1 MELFESFFNSLASP
15 QIVVGISTVV
25 FLIYIARMRQMM
37 HPRVAFAIMGATALF
52 LVIGC
57 QNADFFHIITKGDN
71 MPIVILIFSVL
82 FFMWLA
88 FRQAT
93 LNDMRLERGEP
104 PQEATESHKKVL
116 VWPDLIYSEF
126 VLTVLLSAAF
136 IIWAVLVEAPIE
148 EPASGTRAPN
158 PAKAP
163 WYFLGLQEMLVYF
176 DPWLAGVVLPGLIV
190 VGLMAIPYID
200 TNPKGNGYY
209 TWKERKFA
217 IGMFMFGFL
226 ILWVLL
232 VILGT
237 FLRGPNWNFFGPFE
251 FWDPHKVEALTNVNL
266 SEYFWV
272 SMLNTRLPDNSL
284 VRELPGFLLIGAYFV
299 ITPAIL
305 AKTILKRFFDE
316 MGIVRFS
323 VLIMLMLCMASLPI
337 KMLLRWTIN
346 LKYLVAIPEWF
357 FNI

>member
-1 MELFESFFNSLASP
+1 METFEAFFNSLASP
-15 QIVVGISTVV
+15 AVVVGISTAV
-25 FLIYIARMRQMM
+25 FFIYLARMRQMM
-37 HPRVAFAIMGATALF
+37 QPRIAFGIMGLTALF
-52 LVIGC
+52 LVIGA
-57 QNADFFHIITKGDN
+57 QNHDFMTIISKGDN
-71 MPIVILIFSVL
+71 MPIVIMIFSIL
-82 FFMWLA
+82 FFLWLA

-93 LNDMRLERGEP
+93 LNDMRMERGEP
-104 PQEATESHKKVL
+104 PREATESKTKVL
-116 VWPDLIYSEF
+116 VWPDLVYPEF
-126 VLTVLLSAAF
+126 VVTVLLSAVF
-136 IIWAVLVEAPIE
+136 IIWAVYVEAPIE
-148 EPASGTRAPN
+148 EPAAGSRAPN

-176 DPWLAGVVLPGLIV
+176 DPWLAGVVLPGTIV

-209 TWKERKFA
+209 TWKERPFA

-232 VILGT
+232 VIMGT

-251 FWDPHKVEALTNVNL
+251 YWDPHKVEALTNINL

-272 SMLNTRLPDNSL
+272 MLLDTRMPENSL
-284 VRELPGFLLIGAYFV
+284 VRELPGILAVAAYFV
-299 ITPAIL
+299 VTPALL
-305 AKTILKRFFDE
+305 AVTVLKKFFNE
-316 MGIVRFS
+316 MGFMRFS
-323 VLIMLMLCMASLPI
+323 VLVGLLLMMGSLPI

-346 LKYLVAIPEWF
+346 LKYIVAIPEWF

>member
-1 MELFESFFNSLASP
+1 METFEAFFNSLASP
-15 QIVVGISTVV
+15 EIVIGIATVI
-25 FLIYIARMRQMM
+25 FLIYVARMRQMM
-37 HPRVAFAIMGATALF
+37 HPRVFVGVIVGVVAFLFIGA
-52 LVIGC
+52 
-57 QNADFFHIITKGDN
+57 QNHDFFTILKKGDN
-71 MPIVILIFSVL
+71 MPIVIMGFAVL
-82 FFMWLA
+82 FFLWLA

-104 PQEATESHKKVL
+104 PREATESGKKVL
-116 VWPDLIYSEF
+116 VWPDLVYSEF
-126 VLTVLLSAAF
+126 VVTVLLSAAF
-136 IIWAVLVEAPIE
+136 IFWAVLVEAPLE
-148 EPASGTRAPN
+148 EPASGARAPN

-217 IGMFMFGFL
+217 IGMFLFGFL

-232 VILGT
+232 VIMGT

-251 FWDPHKVEALTNVNL
+251 FWDPHKVEALTNINL

-272 SMLNTRLPDNSL
+272 MLLDTRMPDNAL

-299 ITPAIL
+299 VTPALL

-316 MGIVRFS
+316 MGFARYS
-323 VLIMLMLCMASLPI
+323 VLAMLLLCMASLPI